1 VLLHLVDVAP
11 EDGSDPID
19 NALAIES
26 ELAEYSE
33 SLVERPIWLALS
45 KVDQLVQSQ
54 LDQLLAD
61 FAEMFPDRP
70 LYAIS
75 ALGDIGL
82 EGLVRDL
89 MAFLTEEYLLARE
102 DENHAKYLEELEA
115 RISADVWDHSERMR
129 RRRAGDAEAE
139 VEADDDWDLD
149 DEDDEATEVIY
160 VRD

>member
-1 VLLHLVDVAP
+1 LVDVAP
-11 EDGSDPID
+11 EDGGDPID
-19 NALAIES
+19 NALAIET

-33 SLVERPIWLALS
+33 SLTERPIWLALS
-45 KVDQLVQSQ
+45 KVDQLEKAE
-54 LDQLLAD
+54 LDKLLED

-82 EGLVRDL
+82 EDLVRDL

-102 DENHAKYLEELEA
+102 NENHAEYLEELEA
-115 RISADVWDHSERMR
+115 RITADVWAHSERMR
-129 RRRAGDAEAE
+129 ARRSGEAE
-139 VEADDDWDLD
+139 ESSEDDLDDWDED

-160 VRD
+160 VRE